1 MGRNT
6 KQSGGSIMRCALVPI
21 LSVTLLGG
29 CGQEAPEQQAQ
40 PRLVNAMRVA
50 DTTGLAERAFP
61 GRARAGQEV
70 NLSFRVQGPLITFP
84 VAVGDRV
91 KVGDVVARLDPKDYE
106 TRLRTLEGQLERE
119 QANRTRA
126 EADLTRVQNIYR
138 KDPGA
143 VSQTAID
150 KAQENRDS
158 SAASVRSLEAS
169 VENARDQ
176 LSYTYLKAPFDGVV
190 VETYVENF
198 ETVVPKQPIL
208 RVLDPSAIELII
220 DVPESLIGL
229 HPYVEKITVVFD
241 ALPDV
246 EVEAEIKEIGR
257 EASQATRTYPVTLVM
272 AQPEG
277 TEILPG
283 MAGKAALISRP
294 PDQSELVGIEVP
306 ATAVFTGE
314 DRSQNFVWVVD
325 ETAKTL
331 SRREVELGKLARFG
345 VLITAGLKPGEWIVT
360 KGVHSVAEGE
370 RVRILD
376 AVAQEK
382 SS

>member
-190 VETYVENF
+190 VET
-198 ETVVPKQPIL
+198 
-208 RVLDPSAIELII
+208 
-220 DVPESLIGL
+220 
-229 HPYVEKITVVFD
+229 
-241 ALPDV
+241 
-246 EVEAEIKEIGR
+246 
-257 EASQATRTYPVTLVM
+257 
-272 AQPEG
+272 
-277 TEILPG
+277 
-283 MAGKAALISRP
+283 
-294 PDQSELVGIEVP
+294 
-306 ATAVFTGE
+306 
-314 DRSQNFVWVVD
+314 
-325 ETAKTL
+325 
-331 SRREVELGKLARFG
+331 
-345 VLITAGLKPGEWIVT
+345 
-360 KGVHSVAEGE
+360 
-370 RVRILD
+370 
-376 AVAQEK
+376 
-382 SS
+382 